1 MEINKLISIVKEKL
15 EKNIKTESLIVED
28 KTFLH
33 KNHLTHKIGKYH
45 LKLTIESA
53 ELKKCNK
60 ITATKKIYKILD
72 NELKQ
77 YIHSIQIL
85 II

>member
-15 EKNIKTESLIVED
+15 QKNVAIEHLIVED

-33 KNHLTHKIGKYH
+33 EKHLSHESGKYH
-45 LKLTIESA
+45 LKLTIHST
-53 ELKKCNK
+53 ELKKQNK
-60 ITATKKIYKILD
+60 VQAYKKVYNII
-72 NELKQ
+72 NEEIKK

-85 II
+85 IR